1 MCIIQQL
8 ILSSSIQPH
17 QKVERL
23 CEPLRDIQSAPT
35 LTPESP
41 PPPLPPRKGGGGGGR
56 GSSFI
61 KSFAALLRGLL
72 LLLLREDARPDG
84 SVRLRQHDLQRAAGN
99 PVVVEGPDRLRGDA
113 PAAQRA
119 PELKGSIG
127 EGPNHSNFSE
137 FGQNSC
143 KFQEFSPENS
153 KNAGNNF
160 NIF

>member
-61 KSFAALLRGLL
+61 KSFASLLRSEVNSELNF
-72 LLLLREDARPDG
+72 P
-84 SVRLRQHDLQRAAGN
+84 
-99 PVVVEGPDRLRGDA
+99 PKLRGARSRLYRRRFLQVNTRWKALAEIYTMDLSRI
-113 PAAQRA
+113 PR
-119 PELKGSIG
+119 
-127 EGPNHSNFSE
+127 
-137 FGQNSC
+137 
-143 KFQEFSPENS
+143 
-153 KNAGNNF
+153 
-160 NIF
+160 